1 MGIES
6 RGSGATA
13 YPNARRTPTVHHSAP
28 SSGRLSPAI
37 DTITE
42 MYTLYTHRDSYGMTA
57 ELVLEELGIEYE
69 PIVFNVHDETQWPE
83 EFTEANPNRRVPTLV
98 TDDGPLYESAAI
110 LVHLAET
117 HGAGRLMPPP
127 GDPRRQRYWQWHFY
141 LMSTFQPEVLIQ
153 FHPEKY
159 FPEDADAQDALRQA
173 SLPWIDRIWRVLD
186 DAIGEGPYILG
197 ELYTTCDISF
207 AMQALW
213 RENQPPDLP
222 RYPNARRC
230 LRGILER
237 PAARRVLQRNEREHL
252 ALL

>member
-1 MGIES
+1 M
-6 RGSGATA
+6 
-13 YPNARRTPTVHHSAP
+13 
-28 SSGRLSPAI
+28 
-37 DTITE
+37 
-42 MYTLYTHRDSYGMTA
+42 
-57 ELVLEELGIEYE
+57 
-69 PIVFNVHDETQWPE
+69 
-83 EFTEANPNRRVPTLV
+83 
-98 TDDGPLYESAAI
+98 
-110 LVHLAET
+110 HLAET

-159 FPEDADAQDALRQA
+159 FPGDADAQDALRQA
-173 SLPWIDRIWRVLD
+173 SRPWIDRIWRVLD

-230 LRGILER
+230 LRRGSSSAPPPDGCCNATSASTWPCCESGR
-237 PAARRVLQRNEREHL
+237 PMPSRRSIVTGAKHPSARPGRDAAPQSKG
-252 ALL
+252 